1 MFFYNLVSWRRFF
14 CRDGRTFKRLGPVES
29 SPSVCSGGSSSGRE
43 DASRP
48 EDPGSNPIVAGL
60 SPHLLLL
67 SSIDF
72 FSRQALGLLMPKQP
86 TKLLFSLIQLVF
98 SSDTNQLF
106 QGQDLLKMIN
116 SRNQT
121 QDLIF

>member
-1 MFFYNLVSWRRFF
+1 MEEVFLPRRPNVQS
-14 CRDGRTFKRLGPVES
+14 LGPVES
-29 SPSVCSGGSSSGRE
+29 SPSVCSGGTSSGRE

-48 EDPGSNPIVAGL
+48 EDPGSNPIGAGL
-60 SPHLLLL
+60 FPHLLLL
-67 SSIDF
+67 SPIDF
-72 FSRQALGLLMPKQP
+72 FSRQALALLMPKQP